1 MTRYRV
7 TFFKN
12 LLSSDGHRFKCP
24 QGTIEINCARSADRA
39 VQAAQ
44 HRFERLR
51 HMPEWKLQADYLELE
66 VDDKN
71 ADRSQVAKSADE
83 RPATGPLDMTWP
95 VLFV

>member
-1 MTRYRV
+1 
-7 TFFKN
+7 
-12 LLSSDGHRFKCP
+12 
-24 QGTIEINCARSADRA
+24 
-39 VQAAQ
+39 
-44 HRFERLR
+44 
-51 HMPEWKLQADYLELE
+51 MPEWKLQADYLELE